1 MILRYIVKDNK
12 YKTLRTVLKK
22 EWQISSRLLTRLK
35 QRELITV
42 NQKSVYLDYKLNIG
56 DIILVDLDFEEESE
70 NIVPT
75 QMNLNILYEDNA
87 YIVINKPANMP
98 VHPSRAHYEDTLSN
112 GIKYYFNQNK
122 IYKKIRPVNRLDRD
136 TSRNCYICQ
145 K

>member
-1 MILRYIVKDNK
+1 MKGGWEFCVYGVEISPNLRVC
-12 YKTLRTVLKK
+12 
-22 EWQISSRLLTRLK
+22 
-35 QRELITV
+35 LIFCGV
-42 NQKSVYLDYKLNIG
+42 
-56 DIILVDLDFEEESE
+56 ILVDLDFEEESE

>member
-1 MILRYIVKDNK
+1 MILRYIVEDNK
-12 YKTLRTVLKK
+12 YETLRTVLKK

-35 QRELITV
+35 QREIITV

-75 QMNLNILYEDNA
+75 QMNLDILYEDNA
-87 YIVINKPANMP
+87 YIVITKPANMP

-112 GIKYYFNQNK
+112 GIKYHFNQNK
-122 IYKKIRPVNRLDRD
+122 IYKKIRPVNRLDKD
-136 TSRNCYICQ
+136 TSRNCYFC
-145 K
+145 

>member
-1 MILRYIVKDNK
+1 MILKYIVKDNK
-12 YKTLRTVLKK
+12 YETLRTLIKK

-70 NIVPT
+70 NIMPT

-87 YIVINKPANMP
+87 YIVINKSANMP

-136 TSRNCYICQ
+136 TSRNCYFC
-145 K
+145 